1 MPLCVLPTTALSPDW
16 FRQANTPCG
25 TRLSLCSTAIWGEPC
40 RSTDPLRLPATP
52 PCDEGEP
59 ECVYVAL
66 ANGEWHGNP
75 LHPDSA
81 ENLAVA
87 LAAIADATQ

>member
-1 MPLCVLPTTALSPDW
+1 MPLRVLPTTALSPAW
-16 FRQANTPCG
+16 FRQASTPCG
-25 TRLSLCSTAIWGEPC
+25 TRLSLCSTAIWAEPC
-40 RSTDPLRLPATP
+40 RSTDPPAAGHS

-75 LHPDSA
+75 LYLDSA

-87 LAAIADATQ
+87 LAAIAAATQ

>member
-1 MPLCVLPTTALSPDW
+1 MPPCALPTTALSPAW
-16 FRQANTPCG
+16 FRQASTPCG
-25 TRLSLCSTAIWGEPC
+25 TRLSLSSTAIWGEPC
-40 RSTDPLRLPATP
+40 QSTDRLLATP

-59 ECVYVAL
+59 ECVYIAL

-75 LHPDSA
+75 LYLDSA

>member
-1 MPLCVLPTTALSPDW
+1 MPEHGPLQLS
-16 FRQANTPCG
+16 
-25 TRLSLCSTAIWGEPC
+25 
-40 RSTDPLRLPATP
+40 ATP

-75 LHPDSA
+75 LRPDSA

>member
-1 MPLCVLPTTALSPDW
+1 MRASYNRPEPRLVPPGEYPLWDEALALLNRDLGRTVPEH
-16 FRQANTPCG
+16 G
-25 TRLSLCSTAIWGEPC
+25 
-40 RSTDPLRLPATP
+40 PLRLPATP